1 LLQSLFTLPMDELR
15 ISAHRGRSFQAIV
28 DGVSDERGRHFR
40 LIVDDV
46 SA

>member
-1 LLQSLFTLPMDELR
+1 VISEQRDSELHLR
-15 ISAHRGRSFQAIV
+15 ISGHCGQPFQPNV
-28 DGVSDERGRHFR
+28 DGVSDERGRCFR

>member
-1 LLQSLFTLPMDELR
+1 LR
-15 ISAHRGRSFQAIV
+15 ISGHRGQPFQPNV
-28 DGVSDERGRHFR
+28 DGVSDERGRCFR